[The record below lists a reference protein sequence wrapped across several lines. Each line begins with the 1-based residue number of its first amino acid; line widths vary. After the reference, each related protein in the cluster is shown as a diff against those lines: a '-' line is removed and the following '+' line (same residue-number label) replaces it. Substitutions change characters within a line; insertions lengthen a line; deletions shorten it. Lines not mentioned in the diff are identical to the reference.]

1 MRFIGFFI
9 KCQLIFV
16 FYLILLNYQS
26 TTAQESKVNKIIIDD
41 NFGNGRLLSPPTE
54 DKEKKIKLIPPKSV
68 LEKNK
73 KKLDDI
79 RKVKENEEKDTK
91 IKQEAEIQRKQKE
104 LEVKRKLEKE
114 REKKKL
120 ETLRKLRK
128 NVNKKN

>member
-26 TTAQESKVNKIIIDD
+26 ATAQESKVNKIIIDD

-91 IKQEAEIQRKQKE
+91 IKQDAEIQRKQKE

-114 REKKKL
+114 REKKV
-120 ETLRKLRK
+120 R
-128 NVNKKN
+128 NFKKN